1 MYWDVLGRTTTL
13 QPTAEEPG
21 ATGTSWGRG
30 RTRWASVWPRG
41 VTRGCHHGGWHGGVA
56 RVLPGEEGQ
65 VVLAEAAGAAWG
77 LCAGHDVLEPR
88 GHVHLQRL
96 VAFDEVVLLGGQGG
110 KRGD

>member
-1 MYWDVLGRTTTL
+1 M
-13 QPTAEEPG
+13 
-21 ATGTSWGRG
+21 
-30 RTRWASVWPRG
+30 
-41 VTRGCHHGGWHGGVA
+41 A

-110 KRGD
+110 KRGGLRGCWGHWGQLIGDTGGAEGH